1 MVILSNQ
8 SVRMY
13 SILTGG
19 GGVDVCIHVSYLR
32 LQEER
37 EPSSQS
43 PPSERSL
50 LPDTQTTLH
59 IGNIVPVGEKCMF
72 GKRLH
77 KLASFVPP
85 FHNFTLSLITVS
97 NTVSWSSFKCFCP
110 VRWGMNCRCRIKWF
124 IFFLYKSAICLP
136 KRRRCRKAL
145 IEAGGHHSLHHQTA
159 VETTTEHVPDV
170 WELLCGTW
178 KTTIET
184 AAFEEKI

>member
-13 SILTGG
+13 SILTGER
-19 GGVDVCIHVSYLR
+19 GVDVCIHVSYLR

-124 IFFLYKSAICLP
+124 FFFYTNLQSVCP
-136 KRRRCRKAL
+136 K
-145 IEAGGHHSLHHQTA
+145 GDA
-159 VETTTEHVPDV
+159 VEKHWLKLEATTVSTTRLRWKRQLNMFQMSESCFV
-170 WELLCGTW
+170 ELGRLQ
-178 KTTIET
+178 
-184 AAFEEKI
+184 